1 MNTKW
6 ENPNSKQ
13 HGRYTV
19 LIPTEGQLF
28 VWCVGWLERESNM
41 VFCPQNWGSRPL
53 LLCEPCVFNWG
64 RRSKRRPRKRFRRA
78 MGMLTGSWRS
88 ASKASK
94 TTHTE
99 RRGACHQVGEDPR
112 QGEAVMDHTANAEGT
127 PQHLLLTGA
136 ETQQQPVRHRREHG
150 KRELSQSSMAVKVH
164 YYFAG

>member
-1 MNTKW
+1 MDAILCQFQQKDNCLF
-6 ENPNSKQ
+6 
-13 HGRYTV
+13 GV
-19 LIPTEGQLF
+19 LG
-28 VWCVGWLERESNM
+28 GWREKATWFSALKTG
-41 VFCPQNWGSRPL
+41 GSRPL

-78 MGMLTGSWRS
+78 MGMLTGSRRS

-99 RRGACHQVGEDPR
+99 RRGACHQVGEDPG

-136 ETQQQPVRHRREHG
+136 ETQQQPARHRREHG
-150 KRELSQSSMAVKVH
+150 KRELSQSSMAVKVR